1 MVLLATVTSVT
12 IFYNSQL
19 FLSFSSLLVFKKID
33 FLPTLLFI
41 ILFKVHI
48 LGEEG
53 LSCKVLHHLLDI

>member
-48 LGEEG
+48 LGEG